1 MQLPAGFRHQRDA
14 ALEAQFCDGVI
25 VREIAGLAAD
35 LVQPQ
40 SDTRP
45 LQTIFILDDEW
56 RCEPDLREG
65 TCCKFEK
72 ATADYESRPACL
84 A

>member
-1 MQLPAGFRHQRDA
+1 MELPAGFRHQLDA
-14 ALEAQFCDGVI
+14 ALEAHFCDGVI
-25 VREIAGLAAD
+25 VREIAGVAVG

-56 RCEPDLREG
+56 RCEPRSQRGNVLQVRKGDRRL
-65 TCCKFEK
+65 
-72 ATADYESRPACL
+72 
-84 A
+84 